1 MGTIKNN
8 ILSFIVWIDF
18 IDIMARSYKYTVN
31 FEHLQPIA
39 WWLAHLTNAPEIP
52 NQILRLSEKCET

>member
-1 MGTIKNN
+1 MGTIKKN

-18 IDIMARSYKYTVN
+18 IDIMAPSYKYTVN

-39 WWLAHLTNAPEIP
+39 W
-52 NQILRLSEKCET
+52 